1 MESDIDLVLLD
12 LALPRLDGVEVC
24 RRLRMARPALPI
36 LILTARGSEEERVKG
51 LSAGADDYLTK
62 PFGTNELL
70 ARIDAL
76 RRRASIAPAD
86 AERVEIDGCLL
97 DLGRCEAHRNGAAIA
112 LTPREVGILRW
123 LHRHRTRAVSRAE
136 LLQTVWGAQRRDR
149 DAHGRHDHRQPS
161 PEDRAR
167 ARRAAHRRHGE
178 GRGLRMGADVK
189 MRVPLAALVLLLG
202 VGGLLAAWYVSSR
215 RALDAEVRLQSQMAT
230 RRDARERARR
240 RRPAR
245 ASVWKS
251 CARASRSGR
260 TFTTR
265 TSTTIRKARRRGSPS
280 RRRRSQAGRD
290 IRSSPRIFRSTRR
303 AASRCRR

>member
-1 MESDIDLVLLD
+1 VRILIVEDERSLREALVDLLTKRGFLVETAADGFTAADRGVESDIDFVLLD

-62 PFGTNELL
+62 PFGTKELV

-97 DLGRCEAHRNGAAIA
+97 DLGRCEAHRNGEAIA

-136 LLQTVWGAQRRDR
+136 LLQTVWGASDEIETRTVDMTI
-149 DAHGRHDHRQPS
+149 ANLRQKIEREPAE
-161 PEDRAR
+161 PRIVVT
-167 ARRAAHRRHGE
+167 
-178 GRGLRMGADVK
+178 VK
-189 MRVPLAALVLLLG
+189 G
-202 VGGLLAAWYVSSR
+202 TGYAW
-215 RALDAEVRLQSQMAT
+215 
-230 RRDARERARR
+230 
-240 RRPAR
+240 
-245 ASVWKS
+245 
-251 CARASRSGR
+251 GR
-260 TFTTR
+260 T
-265 TSTTIRKARRRGSPS
+265 
-280 RRRRSQAGRD
+280 
-290 IRSSPRIFRSTRR
+290 
-303 AASRCRR
+303 